1 MDKRPVQ
8 ERANAVK
15 DQIFLGGTPHVFERV
30 GRMQLAVLLENGL
43 QPWSKV
49 LDFGC
54 GALRG
59 GWWMMQFLLPGHYC
73 GIEPNKKRLQL
84 AIDHIAG
91 PDLIARAQ
99 PRFSS
104 ISDLNMGVF
113 GESWDFVICRS
124 IWTHASKSEIG
135 AMMGSFRATS
145 APKGRMLTSVLP
157 AGERWPDFN
166 GPRGL
171 TSNDQRAVAGT
182 LAHDL
187 GWIKTEAAK
196 QKLSYK
202 LLDARAG
209 QNQRWVV
216 LRPV

>member
-1 MDKRPVQ
+1 
-8 ERANAVK
+8 
-15 DQIFLGGTPHVFERV
+15 
-30 GRMQLAVLLENGL
+30 MQLAVLLENGL

-84 AIDHIAG
+84 AIDHVAG